1 MCLQKEENIL
11 SSASKKAS
19 VISGLYV
26 VCSHNEESH
35 VYAIAKVLET
45 TLFCQKKQRSYC
57 CYSF

>member
-11 SSASKKAS
+11 SACKKAS
-19 VISGLYV
+19 VICGLYV

-35 VYAIAKVLET
+35 VYAITKVLET
-45 TLFCQKKQRSYC
+45 TLFCPKKQPSYC